1 MTADVR
7 DLLPLYVLG
16 LLEPDDTAAVER
28 ALARDRAL
36 AAELRTYD
44 TAAAAL
50 IDQLAPVA
58 PPPSVRERL
67 MASIGVGVPGRFER
81 FAQRVA
87 EMYDVAIARARELI
101 GMIDDPSTHDRAIPG
116 AALIHFQGG
125 PACAGA
131 DCGFV
136 IVPAGTLFPW
146 HRHDGEEDVLVLQGA
161 VVDCDGKVTRA
172 GETDHRDAGTEHEFS
187 AAPGDDL
194 IFCARVW
201 GVDFTAQKPK

>member
-7 DLLPLYVLG
+7 ELLPLYVLG
-16 LLEPDDTAAVER
+16 LLEPDETALVER
-28 ALARDRAL
+28 ALARDPVVAS
-36 AAELRTYD
+36 ELRAYD
-44 TAAAAL
+44 AAAAKL
-50 IDQLAPVA
+50 IGELTPVA
-58 PPPSVRERL
+58 PPASVRDRL
-67 MASIGVGVPGRFER
+67 LASVAASRFER
-81 FAQRVA
+81 FVDHFAR
-87 EMYDVAIARARELI
+87 MYDVAAARARELFA
-101 GMIDDPSTHDRAIPG
+101 MIDDPRTYDRALPG

-136 IVPAGTLFPW
+136 LLPAGAQFPW
-146 HRHDGEEDVLVLQGA
+146 HRHDGEEDILVIQGA
-161 VVDCDGKVTRA
+161 AIDCDGKVTHT

-201 GVDFTAQKPK
+201 GVDFSVPKPK

>member
-7 DLLPLYVLG
+7 ELLPLYVLG
-16 LLEPDDTAAVER
+16 LLAPEEATVVER
-28 ALARDRAL
+28 ALARDPAL
-36 AAELRTYD
+36 AAELLAFD
-44 TAAAAL
+44 DAAARL
-50 IDQLAPVA
+50 IDGVTPVA

-67 MASIGVGVPGRFER
+67 LASVAAGRFER
-81 FAQRVA
+81 FVDRFAA
-87 EMYDVAIARARELI
+87 MYDVAVARARELFA
-101 GMIDDPSTHDRAIPG
+101 MIDDPSTYDRQLPG

-136 IVPAGTLFPW
+136 LLPAGAHFPW
-146 HRHDGEEDVLVLQGA
+146 HRHNGAEDILVLQGA
-161 VVDCDGKVTRA
+161 SIDCDGTVTHV

-201 GVDFTAQKPK
+201 GVDFSVPKPK